1 MTSSQTDAA
10 NSLSSGHMRVSKL
23 RGDILAVSLVSH
35 LLGLALPLAM
45 LQIYDRILPS
55 QSFGTATFLVG
66 GVAVAII
73 LDAILRYGRQALF
86 ANLGAGYEARATI
99 AALNR
104 LQHADIEAAEARGTA
119 AVSDALRAIGQ
130 VRDFWSGQAGV
141 ALYEVPF
148 VVIYIALIAYI
159 GGWLAVIPICL
170 FAASLAFAAIWN
182 KRIVRAAGD
191 VEQLSDQR
199 RDFTWSMFGAL
210 DYLKAI
216 GSEASLA
223 SMWRRINARYM
234 LRSAELEVRM
244 SWIRENATAISQ
256 LSTALIV
263 AFGAINVIN
272 GNMTTGML
280 AACTMLAGRS
290 IGPAMASLGHWS
302 QLSRVREAEARVNDL
317 LDLPLN
323 TALAPNAT
331 HAGPKIEQGSIEIN
345 APSFLEKPLEIKA
358 GEIVHLNAPDAPITS
373 QLMSAIAGLS
383 NDDDIEVS
391 VGGHAL
397 SEYASADYREAVM
410 LVAGSL
416 ALVPGTILNNLT
428 LYDPRYNADVR
439 TFSEAL
445 GLQEYVDKLR
455 NGILTEVGPGTAEHL
470 DEGIYQRIA
479 IIRALVRKPRIL
491 LLDHAASGIDLD
503 GIKRLAEV
511 LDGLRGQTTVL
522 VATYDET
529 LLGACDRSVDLSKIG
544 AGK

>member
-1 MTSSQTDAA
+1 MTTLPTA
-10 NSLSSGHMRVSKL
+10 NAVSLSSKKMGASKF
-23 RGDILAVSLVSH
+23 RSDVFIVSLVSH

-86 ANLGAGYEARATI
+86 ANIGAGYEARATVT
-99 AALNR
+99 ALNR
-104 LQHADIEAAEARGTA
+104 LQHADIEATEARGTA
-119 AVSDALRAIGQ
+119 AISGALRAIGQ

-141 ALYEVPF
+141 ALYEAPF
-148 VVIYIALIAYI
+148 VVIYIALIGYI

-170 FAASLAFAAIWN
+170 FIVSLGFAALWN
-182 KRIVRAAGD
+182 KRILQATKD
-191 VEQLSDQR
+191 VEQLSNQR
-199 RDFTWSMFGAL
+199 RDFTWSMFSAL

-216 GSEASLA
+216 GSEASLGA
-223 SMWRRINARYM
+223 MWRRINARFM
-234 LRSAELEVRM
+234 SRSAELEVRM
-244 SWIRENATAISQ
+244 SWIRENATAIGQ

-263 AFGAINVIN
+263 AFGAVQVLN
-272 GNMTTGML
+272 GQMTTGML

-302 QLSRVREAEARVNDL
+302 QLSRIREAEARVNDL

-323 TALAPNAT
+323 TALAPSAS
-331 HAGPKIEQGSIEIN
+331 HAGPRIEQGRIQIK
-345 APSFLEKPLEIKA
+345 APSLLGQPLDIRA
-358 GEIVHLNAPDAPITS
+358 GEIVHLNAPDAPTTS
-373 QLMSAIAGLS
+373 RLLSAVAGLS
-383 NDDDIEVS
+383 NDAGIDVIVD
-391 VGGHAL
+391 GHAQ
-397 SEYASADYREAVM
+397 SEFSSAEYREAVM
-410 LVAGSL
+410 LVTGSL

-428 LYDPRYNADVR
+428 LYDPRYNANVHD
-439 TFSEAL
+439 FAEAL
-445 GLQEYVDKLR
+445 GLQAYIDKLR

-503 GIKRLAEV
+503 GIKRLVDV
-511 LDGLRGQTTVL
+511 LNGLRGETTVL
-522 VATYDET
+522 LASYDET
-529 LLGACDRSVDLSKIG
+529 LADVCDRSVDLSNNG
-544 AGK
+544 VGQ